1 MPIIRLSKAL
11 KAWAT
16 PAFKQVLKDEIEQLD
31 AILLRLQQGLSQTSY
46 ACDDNISVMIIG
58 VSEESGF
65 IRVKAGIFFTGMI
78 PGCSCADDPSPVN
91 EHIEYCEVQ
100 FDIDM
105 LTAET
110 AITLM

>member
-1 MPIIRLSKAL
+1 MIQLSKAL
-11 KAWAT
+11 KAWGT
-16 PAFKQVLKDEIEQLD
+16 PSFKPALKEEIEQLD
-31 AILLRLQQGLSQTSY
+31 PNLLPLQQGLSQTSHV
-46 ACDDNISVMIIG
+46 CDDNISAMIIG
-58 VSEESGF
+58 VSDESGF

-91 EHIEYCEVQ
+91 EHAEYCEVQ
-100 FDIDM
+100 FDIDK